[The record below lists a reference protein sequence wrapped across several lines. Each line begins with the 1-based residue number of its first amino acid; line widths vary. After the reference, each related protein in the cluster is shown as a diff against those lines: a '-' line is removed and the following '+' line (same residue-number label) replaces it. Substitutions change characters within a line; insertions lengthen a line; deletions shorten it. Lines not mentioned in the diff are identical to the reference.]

1 MFRDRPNHPL
11 EGMQER
17 EVLEAVAEET
27 PTGEG
32 CASKA
37 VSPRDERTPACD
49 LPPRKPPAP
58 DPPLPRARKAV
69 RRTARSRKV
78 DSE

>member
-58 DPPLPRARKAV
+58 NPPLPRARKAV